1 MLILAMLALTVRH
14 QRATLM
20 TALAAPELH
29 YHGPPG
35 LGDPHTGFE
44 LICFVEHP
52 KTKEII

>member
-44 LICFVEHP
+44 LIFFVEHP